1 MSMASM
7 IRRVLRVAFKVVVF
21 GCLGLVLALAGLS
34 AFFYIAG
41 RDIDPPDV
49 SDLLPPAPPPIEPS
63 ENMVPVLMDATNC
76 LALANIDKALINSYR
91 KEDWNHKLNLDH
103 TNCVALTEQDAAAL
117 ADRILATNAALFA
130 ALDVAVTRPRA
141 QYPAGL
147 EVRFVVPESFETP
160 VYSILWSFEDRAW
173 MYGALVALRAR
184 RLRENGC
191 SAEAVEE
198 LLRYGEMFARLSYKI
213 ESPTCILSIRSP
225 NSLVVDELVKAVVKD
240 DLADDICVRIDE
252 ACTRWAQM
260 RLEALEKDSAYLIWR
275 VRNTLARDR
284 GLTFEQYFPDRYFE
298 IPSDWCDCKWAEK
311 FSDGLKWAVKSF
323 PGYGRYAFQPNRS
336 LAEWASAWREAKP
349 IVIALPYTVETRTRL
364 SEMEKAYDKQF
375 HPLRRNCVGS
385 YELAS
390 YKLAAAW
397 RCYGRIAFYNDS
409 YRVVIAAAR
418 YRRKHGSLPPTLD
431 ALVPEFLAEVP
442 RDPYDASRPLGYDVE
457 QGTIHTVGADGAF
470 DGKIPKPNARY
481 GGLRGE
487 RYRCIRR
494 IDGRQ
499 VGKQERRNGEKVI
512 ARMKALRLPKIAF
525 APPNTLGDALSFL
538 AEATRSEASDAGF
551 AFMIKRGDLLLEDG
565 EEPVTVGSLVV
576 PKIEASDIS
585 IYDALRLVCDAV
597 DCKWNVEGGVIV
609 VRPMCAGDYPDDWI
623 TRTYTGVGLPVR
635 DWTHWVEANGVK
647 LPEGTSILH
656 SPESMQLRVSSTREI
671 VERIEKLLKSD
682 VDKNYRDTVSNG
694 GQAVK

>member
-7 IRRVLRVAFKVVVF
+7 VRRVLRVAFKVVVF

-76 LALANIDKALINSYR
+76 LALANGDKALINSYR
-91 KEDWNHKLNLDH
+91 KDDWNHKLNLDA
-103 TNCVALTEQDAAAL
+103 TNSVVLTEQEAREL
-117 ADRILATNAALFA
+117 VDRILTTNAALFA

-147 EVRFVVPESFETP
+147 ELRFMIPESYETP
-160 VYSILWSFEDRAW
+160 VYSMLWSFEDMAW
-173 MYGALVALRAR
+173 WYGGLVALRAR
-184 RLRENGC
+184 RLRENRC

-284 GLTFEQYFPDRYFE
+284 GVTFEQYFPDEYFE
-298 IPSDWCDCKWAEK
+298 VPPDWYDCKWAEK
-311 FSDGLKWAVKSF
+311 LSDGLKWTVKSF
-323 PGYGRYAFQPNRS
+323 PGYERYAFQPNRT

-397 RCYGRIAFYNDS
+397 RFYGRIAFYNDS

-418 YRRKHGSLPPTLD
+418 YRRKHSSLPPTLD

-499 VGKQERRNGEKVI
+499 VGKQERRNGEKMI
-512 ARMKALRLPKIAF
+512 AQMKALRLSKISF
-525 APPNTLGDALSFL
+525 APPNTLSDAVKSL
-538 AEATRSEASDAGF
+538 AEATRSEASDGGF
-551 AFMIKRGDLLLEDG
+551 AFMIKSDDRVLEDG
-565 EEPVTVGSLVV
+565 EESVPLESLVV

-585 IYDALRLVCDAV
+585 SYDALRLVCEAV
-597 DCKWNVEGGVIV
+597 DCKWNIEDGVVV
-609 VRPMCAGDYPDDWI
+609 VRPMGAGGYPDDWI
-623 TRTYTGVGLPVR
+623 TRTYTGVDLPVR

>member
-76 LALANIDKALINSYR
+76 LALANGDKALINSYR
-91 KEDWNHKLNLDH
+91 KDDWNHKLNLDA
-103 TNCVALTEQDAAAL
+103 TNSVILTEQEAAAL
-117 ADRILATNAALFA
+117 ADRILATNAAVFA

-147 EVRFVVPESFETP
+147 ELRFMIPESYETP
-160 VYSILWSFEDRAW
+160 VYSMLWSFEDMAW
-173 MYGALVALRAR
+173 WYGGLVALRAR
-184 RLRENGC
+184 RLRENRC

-284 GLTFEQYFPDRYFE
+284 GVTFEQYFPDEYFE
-298 IPSDWCDCKWAEK
+298 VPPDWYDCKWAEK
-311 FSDGLKWAVKSF
+311 LSDGLKWTVKSF
-323 PGYGRYAFQPNRS
+323 PGYERYAFQPNRS

-364 SEMEKAYDKQF
+364 AETEKACDKQF

-397 RCYGRIAFYNDS
+397 RCYGRIAFYDDS

-494 IDGRQ
+494 IDGR
-499 VGKQERRNGEKVI
+499 
-512 ARMKALRLPKIAF
+512 ML
-525 APPNTLGDALSFL
+525 
-538 AEATRSEASDAGF
+538 
-551 AFMIKRGDLLLEDG
+551 
-565 EEPVTVGSLVV
+565 
-576 PKIEASDIS
+576 
-585 IYDALRLVCDAV
+585 
-597 DCKWNVEGGVIV
+597 
-609 VRPMCAGDYPDDWI
+609 
-623 TRTYTGVGLPVR
+623 
-635 DWTHWVEANGVK
+635 
-647 LPEGTSILH
+647 
-656 SPESMQLRVSSTREI
+656 
-671 VERIEKLLKSD
+671 
-682 VDKNYRDTVSNG
+682 
-694 GQAVK
+694 